1 MSDDAD
7 RADDRIEAYVTD
19 GIANARRMLDKVR
32 LSPCGNCHYCG
43 EWVKAGVLF
52 CNKDCTD
59 DWHYEQTRLKA
70 MGKK

>member
-7 RADDRIEAYVTD
+7 RSDDRIQAAIDD

-43 EWVKAGVLF
+43 EFVKAGVLF
-52 CNKDCTD
+52 CDAFCRED
-59 DWHYEQTRLKA
+59 YDHEQERKKA
-70 MGKK
+70 QGR